1 MKCYSVFLLLGL
13 MLLSFWSCRK
23 DNFYSGSDEILEFS
37 VDTLTFDTVFTTIG
51 TITRFVKVKNT
62 SNNDLLLDEIRLS
75 DFELSP
81 FRINVDG
88 VPVSDGRIEDVLI
101 LKKDSIYI
109 FVEATLGENNANDPL
124 VFLQELQYFY
134 NGVTQSSYLQAW
146 GQDAYF
152 HFGEIYE
159 NENVTW
165 ENDKPHVIVRN
176 SGFPGVGV
184 DSFSTLTILPGT
196 KVFATAGSGL
206 FIDGVLNVGIT
217 GNTDSVVFQ
226 SDRIETLTSGLSFE
240 ENVGLWYGIGIF
252 SGAEANFH
260 NVVINNATYG
270 ITGRFI
276 QGNYQTF
283 SNNSRPEILLDK
295 VVIKNSALNA
305 LIALN
310 SNLSATNCLFH
321 TAGGNLVAL
330 ALGGDYQL
338 DNCTF
343 YNAGGFGVN
352 HEEAVLALSNFAQN
366 QNGGAINTLERAD
379 ITNCIIDGTLAEEIS
394 LNNLEQANFNYN
406 FKNCLIK
413 TELDIA
419 EDSNFENCIV
429 NENPIFENAS
439 SRNFRLTE
447 NSPCIDVGF
456 DNGIIEDLDFKTRS
470 FPIDIGAF
478 EF

>member
-1 MKCYSVFLLLGL
+1 MKYYSIFLLLGFIL
-13 MLLSFWSCRK
+13 FSFWGCRK
-23 DNFYSGSDEILEFS
+23 DNFYSGSDKILEFS
-37 VDTLTFDTVFTTIG
+37 TDTLTFDTVFTTIG

-62 SNNDLLLDEIRLS
+62 SNRDLMLDEIRMPNHQN
-75 DFELSP
+75 SP

-88 VPVSDGRIEDVLI
+88 IPVSEGSIDDILI
-101 LKKDSIYI
+101 LSKDSIYI

-124 VFLQELQYFY
+124 VILQELQYFY
-134 NGVTQSSYLQAW
+134 NGVSQSSYLQAW

-152 HFGEIYE
+152 HFGKIYE
-159 NENVTW
+159 NENVIW

-176 SGFPGVGV
+176 SDFPGVGV

-206 FIDGVLNVGIT
+206 FIDGVLNIGST

-240 ENVGLWYGIGIF
+240 ANVGLWYGIGIF

-283 SNNSRPEILLDK
+283 SNVSRPAISLDK

-310 SNLSATNCLFH
+310 SNLTATNCLFH

-343 YNAGGFGVN
+343 FNTGGFGVS

-366 QNGGAINTLERAD
+366 QNGGAINILERAD
-379 ITNCIIDGTLAEEIS
+379 ITNCIVEGSLAEEIS
-394 LNNLEQANFNYN
+394 LNNLEQASFNYN
-406 FKNCLIK
+406 FKNCLLK
-413 TELDIA
+413 TQLDIA
-419 EDSNFENCIV
+419 EDGNFENCIA
-429 NENPIFENAS
+429 NENPRFENTS
-439 SRNFRLTE
+439 GRNFRLTE
-447 NSPCIDVGF
+447 NSPCIDAGF
-456 DNGIIEDLDFKTRS
+456 DNGITEDLDFKTRS